1 VIKRSRYLYGDYS
14 YNHIQLYL
22 YLFLAYARFRAV
34 GTCLSYPLV
43 LQIQTQSFCNGR
55 CIICPYSRT
64 YKELEQGFME
74 WGLFQ
79 KIVTE
84 LQSASQVST
93 VGFALQNEPLLDKR
107 LFNWIKYMK
116 SLCPDKKCIVTTNG
130 EPLDRFSI
138 DEIKQSG
145 VDRICISL
153 NAYSKEMYEKINV
166 GLDFDKIM
174 KNVSN
179 LLADQSLIPKVE
191 LSFRLTGN
199 NSAEVGAAV
208 RSWKARGVRTRVMGI
223 TNRAG
228 SLANYD
234 PARLKNA
241 SQAIPRH
248 KRIWS
253 NAMSGLRGV
262 LGCEVPFHRMDI
274 LFNGK
279 TLMCCQDWN
288 RAIIAGNVAT
298 ASIKE
303 AFNSS
308 EMNDAR
314 RLIVKKRYKQI
325 ATCKECS
332 SAPVGEKR
340 NSLSRK

>member
-22 YLFLAYARFRAV
+22 YLFLAYAKFRLV

-55 CIICPYSRT
+55 CIICPYSSVN
-64 YKELEQGFME
+64 KELEQGFME
-74 WGLFQ
+74 WGLFE
-79 KIVTE
+79 KIVNE
-84 LQSASQVST
+84 LQSAPQIST

-107 LFNWIKYMK
+107 LFDWIKYMK
-116 SLCPDKKCIVTTNG
+116 SLCPDKNCVVTTNG
-130 EPLDRFSI
+130 EPLDRFSKE
-138 DEIKQSG
+138 EIKQSG
-145 VDRICISL
+145 VDRIVISL

-166 GLDFDKIM
+166 GLDFNKVM

-179 LLADQSLIPKVE
+179 LLADQSLRPKVE

-199 NSAEVGAAV
+199 NSAEVSSAV
-208 RSWKARGVRTRVMGI
+208 RYWKTQGVRTRVMGI

-228 SLANYD
+228 SLVNYEAVR
-234 PARLKNA
+234 PKNA
-241 SQAIPRH
+241 SQTIPRH
-248 KRIWS
+248 KRFWRHT
-253 NAMSGLRGV
+253 MSRLRGV

-288 RAIIAGNVAT
+288 RAVTVGNVAT

-303 AFNSS
+303 IFNSS
-308 EMNDAR
+308 EMNEAR
-314 RLIVKKRYKQI
+314 RLIMRKRYKQI
-325 ATCKECS
+325 ASCKECS
-332 SAPVGEKR
+332 SA
-340 NSLSRK
+340 L